1 VAVITYAVVGGLW
14 GLCTVVVASVAK
26 SMSIFALVFDFF
38 GLAIECRAFA
48 DVWVPHMREY
58 VVAVFI
64 PSAGMLAAACAG

>member
-1 VAVITYAVVGGLW
+1 
-14 GLCTVVVASVAK
+14 
-26 SMSIFALVFDFF
+26 MSIFALVFDFF